1 MSGDAERKRQA
12 AVAMLEVGWQVHCLS
27 CCLSCGCVLKP
38 TVLPGSP
45 CTRTGGRQSRSMLLN
60 ASRCS
65 TWRQRSGPLDP
76 QLKPWLAASL
86 EGLQGGLR
94 CSSSELVI
102 YMANMVSQGVMSAP
116 KIQFLVQ
123 ALQAGAANHP
133 ASFLG
138 IVILPNRAADPRK
151 TLDHII
157 VC

>member
-1 MSGDAERKRQA
+1 MASALFVLLSVLRLCVKTDCAAWQSLHKNRWQTIKKHAAECFPVFNLAPK
-12 AVAMLEVGWQVHCLS
+12 
-27 CCLSCGCVLKP
+27 K
-38 TVLPGSP
+38 
-45 CTRTGGRQSRSMLLN
+45 RTGTDRDFEML
-60 ASRCS
+60 
-65 TWRQRSGPLDP
+65 PLDP